1 MDIHTLQT
9 ALDTLNGRIARLE
22 SAAPTTDWSK
32 GLMLGLMTARSDLQY
47 ILDTEVMYRDSRATR
62 KEVA

>member
-22 SAAPTTDWSK
+22 SADPKSDFGK
-32 GLMLGLMTARSDLQY
+32 GAMAGLMTARSAIQY
-47 ILDTEVMYRDSRATR
+47 MLDTEVMYRDSRATR